1 MKLGTRCS
9 PTPPHRAQ
17 HTRTQT
23 TGDSPGTGCI
33 SQQDTGAYRGVL
45 RGEKMGKKTLKTT
58 GLV

>member
-1 MKLGTRCS
+1 MKLETRCS

-33 SQQDTGAYRGVL
+33 SQQDTGALQRCVMWVEN
-45 RGEKMGKKTLKTT
+45 GEKDL
-58 GLV
+58 